1 MNRVFERTS
10 ISGIVLENRIIRSAT
25 LEGMGDEAGYPR
37 ADLITIYERLAENKV
52 GAIITG
58 YVTVQRNG
66 RTVPTMCVFD
76 DDKHI
81 DNYKK
86 ICARVREHNVP
97 LILQITHG
105 GGQCFADNATENVA
119 PSSVSYPRYP
129 KPRALAESEIEDII
143 NRFVQA
149 VIRAKKA
156 DFSAVQIHAAGGY
169 LLSAFLSP
177 HFNRRQDQWG
187 GSTENRFRIV
197 SEIISRA
204 RQQVGDFPILIKI
217 SAYDGI
223 RDGTTVEE
231 SVQISKMLQEAG
243 YNAIEVTCG
252 NVDMLYTIRVT
263 RAPVKAIFSFIPQ
276 YASMPAFQKK
286 LMALFMPLAVKSY
299 RPLRNYNVEAARRI
313 KEQVII
319 PVIVTGGIR
328 RLQDIEEII
337 TRNTA
342 DYVSMCR
349 PFIIEPNIVSKFLSG
364 KQTESRCID
373 CGYCLFGVTNAQLR
387 CYYGRIPNKEPTLK
401 PPIPYSLNPS

>member
-25 LEGMGDEAGYPR
+25 LEGMGDDAGYPG
-37 ADLITIYERLAENKV
+37 DGLITIYERLAENKV

-66 RTVPTMCVFD
+66 RTVPTMCIFD
-76 DDKHI
+76 DDKYI
-81 DNYKK
+81 DTYKN
-86 ICARVREHNVP
+86 ICAKVREHNVP

-105 GGQCFADNATENVA
+105 GGQCFADAATENVA
-119 PSSVSYPRYP
+119 PSSVAYPRYS
-129 KPRALAESEIEDII
+129 KPRALTESEIEDII

-149 VIRAKKA
+149 VVRAKKA

-177 HFNRRQDQWG
+177 HFNRRQDRWG

-197 SEIISRA
+197 GEIISRA

-231 SVQISKMLQEAG
+231 SVQISRMLQEAG
-243 YNAIEVTCG
+243 YNAVEVTCG
-252 NVDMLYTIRVT
+252 NADMLYTIRVT
-263 RAPVKAIFSFIPQ
+263 GAPVKAIFSFVPE
-276 YASMPAFQKK
+276 YAAMPAFQKK
-286 LMALFMPLAVKSY
+286 IMALFMPLAVKSY
-299 RPLRNYNVEAARRI
+299 RPLRNYNVEAARKI
-313 KEQVII
+313 KEQVTI

-337 TRNTA
+337 SKNTA

-373 CGYCLFGVTNAQLR
+373 CGYCIFGVTNAQLR
-387 CYYGRIPNKEPTLK
+387 CYYGKIP
-401 PPIPYSLNPS
+401 S

>member
-1 MNRVFERTS
+1 MNKVFEKTS
-10 ISGIVLENRIIRSAT
+10 IAGIVLENRIIRSAT
-25 LEGMGDEAGYPR
+25 LEGMGDDAGYPK
-37 ADLITIYERLAENKV
+37 DGLTTIYERLAENKV

-76 DDKHI
+76 DDKYI

-86 ICARVREHNVP
+86 ICAKVREHNVP

-105 GGQCFADNATENVA
+105 GGQCFADTATENVA

-149 VIRAKKA
+149 VVRAKKA

-177 HFNRRQDQWG
+177 HFNRRQDRWG
-187 GSTENRFRIV
+187 GSTEDRFRIV
-197 SEIISRA
+197 GEIISRA

-217 SAYDGI
+217 SAHDGI

-263 RAPVKAIFSFIPQ
+263 RAPVKAIFAFVPQ
-276 YASMPAFQKK
+276 YAAMPAFQKK

-299 RPLRNYNVEAARRI
+299 RPLRNYNVEAARKI
-313 KEQVII
+313 KEQVTI

-337 TRNTA
+337 TKNTV

-373 CGYCLFGVTNAQLR
+373 CGYCIFGVTSAQLR
-387 CYYGRIPNKEPTLK
+387 CYYGRIP
-401 PPIPYSLNPS
+401 SQV